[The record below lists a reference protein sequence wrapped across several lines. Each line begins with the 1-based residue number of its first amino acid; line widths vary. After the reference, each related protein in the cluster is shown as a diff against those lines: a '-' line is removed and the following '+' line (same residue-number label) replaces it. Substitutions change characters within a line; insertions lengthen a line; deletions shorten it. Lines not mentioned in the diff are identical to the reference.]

1 MTRGPSITDNVARMR
16 LTISYVTLPVLI
28 LLLLI
33 LPTACAL
40 VEDVPPVAD
49 AGPDQSVKLG
59 TPITLDASK
68 SREIDGGTIVS
79 YKWTVT
85 GVPKGKEDWLNKV
98 LITAADPKP
107 TVQLPS
113 DDGAAGVWTIEM
125 RATDNGGN
133 LAANEVHITLVK

>member
-1 MTRGPSITDNVARMR
+1 MTRRASLSGRVAR
-16 LTISYVTLPVLI
+16 IWFYVSHSTHLLLM
-28 LLLLI
+28 LLLLM

-68 SREIDGGTIVS
+68 SREIDGGNIVS
-79 YKWTVT
+79 YRWTVT

-98 LITAADPKP
+98 LVTAADPKP

-113 DDGAAGVWTIEM
+113 DDGALGVWTIEM
-125 RATDNGGN
+125 RATDDGGN

>member
-1 MTRGPSITDNVARMR
+1 M
-16 LTISYVTLPVLI
+16 
-28 LLLLI
+28 LLLLM

-68 SREIDGGTIVS
+68 SREIDGGNIVS
-79 YKWTVT
+79 YRWTVT

-98 LITAADPKP
+98 LVTAADPKP

-113 DDGAAGVWTIEM
+113 DDGALGVWTIEM
-125 RATDNGGN
+125 RATDDGGN